1 MLQKPSEQL
10 MRERGA
16 VLEKEG
22 AEVNL
27 PALNIDLKFD
37 RRISSRYIQNM
48 IKHCTMRFPMS
59 IDILEVHK
67 CKNSLHAHFIVKS
80 IHFFFR

>member
-27 PALNIDLKFD
+27 PHLSVDFKD
-37 RRISSRYIQNM
+37 RKLVVQKELYQ
-48 IKHCTMRFPMS
+48 T
-59 IDILEVHK
+59 L
-67 CKNSLHAHFIVKS
+67 
-80 IHFFFR
+80 